1 MTDDTLPRVVPSK
14 ATRHAVITRL
24 LQENVIRS
32 QRALQNHL
40 NVLGFNV
47 TQATLSRDLEEL
59 SATKIRD
66 RDGNP
71 HYSLVPTEGATEG
84 AKPLNG
90 SLDYWVKQFLLKS
103 TCVCNQVILRTHPAA
118 ASPLASIIDKEN
130 LDGVLGTIAGDNT
143 LLIICRD
150 EESAQALH
158 ELLLSIS
165 GLG

>member
-1 MTDDTLPRVVPSK
+1 MTDDTPSRVVPSK

-24 LQENVIRS
+24 LQENVFRS

-40 NVLGFNV
+40 NELGFSV

-59 SATKIRD
+59 CATKIRD
-66 RDGNP
+66 RDGNL
-71 HYSLVPTEGATEG
+71 HYSLVPTEGTAG
-84 AKPLNG
+84 NAKPLNG

-118 ASPLASIIDKEN
+118 ASPLASIVDKEN
-130 LDGVLGTIAGDNT
+130 LEGVLGTIAGDNT

-150 EESAQALH
+150 EAAAQALH
-158 ELLLSIS
+158 TLILSIS
-165 GLG
+165 GME

>member
-1 MTDDTLPRVVPSK
+1 MTDDAPSRVVPAK
-14 ATRHAVITRL
+14 ATRHAVIARL

-66 RDGNP
+66 RDGNL
-71 HYSLVPTEGATEG
+71 HYSLAPAAGDAEA

-103 TCVCNQVILRTHPAA
+103 TCVFNQVILRTHPAA
-118 ASPLASIIDKEN
+118 ASPLASVIDKEN
-130 LDGVLGTIAGDNT
+130 LDGVFGTIAGDNT
-143 LLIICRD
+143 VLIICCD
-150 EESAQALH
+150 EDAARELH
-158 ELLLSIS
+158 SLLLSIS
-165 GLG
+165 QLE